1 MSYQVIARKWRPKGF
16 AELVGQNHVSQTL
29 FNALKSN
36 RLPHALL
43 FTGPRGTGKT
53 STARILAKALRCP
66 NAVEFSPCNQCNECQ
81 EISQGSSVNVMEIDG
96 ASNNGVDAIRE
107 LRDSVGYMPSSGRH
121 KIYIIDE
128 VHMLSTSA
136 FNALLKTLE
145 EPPNHVLFIMATTEV
160 QKIPNTILSRC
171 QRFDFRRIPLKLITQ
186 RLAEICQSDGI
197 QADDEALWAIARQG
211 DGSMRDSQSLLDQVI
226 TFSGNHISI
235 KKVIDVLGLTERNLL
250 VKTIQALVERDPFK
264 IVEVINKIF
273 MAGYDPKLFVK
284 DFLEELRNLLL
295 VKLCPSTAN
304 QVVDLPDVEIQYLQQ
319 MGQKLSSEDIHL
331 LFDMATKG
339 ASDIGRSQDPKVVL
353 EMLLLRM
360 ADAPSIQD
368 LKTLIQSLEKK
379 NLKSSRLEERPTR
392 VQKQPSQD
400 ESVSVPPPASPP
412 MSEHEAEPTRD
423 HLEVKESLLSKN
435 DAKSKLVDKALN
447 DASQKAN
454 IDSQPSLVRPAEL
467 PLKERWHH
475 LVDRIKKV
483 NGLMGAQ
490 LENIFIKEIKEDL
503 IVLGIPP
510 KAKFLIERLQQNPF
524 QDRLKSYISTF
535 WGKHYNLSVENI
547 DDQKSEQV
555 TPRAINEQKLKDKNQ
570 KEYNMVQEH
579 PMIKVTNQLF
589 KTQIQS
595 IKELS

>member
-400 ESVSVPPPASPP
+400 ESVSVPPPVSPP